1 MFKIFGSKKKNLD
14 SETRIIGVTGSHG
27 KTMLTHLISHIL
39 TENGL
44 NVATLSSVGELKD
57 GSLNERKSINKLKK
71 KAIENFLEDEL
82 ESGRDF
88 IILEMPFS
96 QIYRG
101 YFDSVEI
108 DSGAITY
115 VDNLFDSVDF
125 WNISAEAIL
134 SFIKSIS
141 HEGLLVAN
149 TDNPEAS
156 QILSEI
162 GNQLEQNVFCFWSTM
177 NDISSINP
185 SISGVSYTTSEN
197 EFIETQLHGERNSFV
212 SYLAMKICSRYLGVE
227 QIKNSIK
234 SFSGI
239 KGRLDLVNYDD
250 KHFFIDNSKHFD
262 HIAENLKY
270 IHKIKNPD
278 NRIFVVMGQD
288 EKRNQVI
295 PQDLNLFS
303 DVILLAAN
311 DPNNLHTSDI
321 NSELFNQLETHGSK
335 LIERINSSDE
345 LAMIDKRSLKN
356 KLHLVNQSGDSA
368 TVAFDAHDYTSRLDA
383 IKLAK
388 EAALAGDFILISGK
402 GNEDYLVFNN
412 AEYEW
417 SDYEALDLVHKGA
430 RS

>member
-1 MFKIFGSKKKNLD
+1 
-14 SETRIIGVTGSHG
+14 
-27 KTMLTHLISHIL
+27 
-39 TENGL
+39 
-44 NVATLSSVGELKD
+44 
-57 GSLNERKSINKLKK
+57 
-71 KAIENFLEDEL
+71 
-82 ESGRDF
+82 
-88 IILEMPFS
+88 
-96 QIYRG
+96 
-101 YFDSVEI
+101 
-108 DSGAITY
+108 
-115 VDNLFDSVDF
+115 
-125 WNISAEAIL
+125 
-134 SFIKSIS
+134 
-141 HEGLLVAN
+141 
-149 TDNPEAS
+149 
-156 QILSEI
+156 
-162 GNQLEQNVFCFWSTM
+162 
-177 NDISSINP
+177 
-185 SISGVSYTTSEN
+185 
-197 EFIETQLHGERNSFV
+197 
-212 SYLAMKICSRYLGVE
+212 
-227 QIKNSIK
+227 
-234 SFSGI
+234 
-239 KGRLDLVNYDD
+239 VNYDD